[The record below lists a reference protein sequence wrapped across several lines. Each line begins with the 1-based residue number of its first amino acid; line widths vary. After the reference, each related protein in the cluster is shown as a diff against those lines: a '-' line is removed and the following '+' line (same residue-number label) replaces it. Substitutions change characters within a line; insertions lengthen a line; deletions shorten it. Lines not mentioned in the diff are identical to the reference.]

1 MHFKWD
7 LLVGKD
13 DASFQ
18 KDPSAPIRCV
28 VVFFVLKESH
38 SKTLLTCLQNLVF
51 YFIFILFF
59 LWCFAERRIYPPGKN
74 FFRVKNIDTATTLL
88 CVILVSLWLSW
99 RKYLPVEIEAW
110 WKVRLVSLCNWK
122 QMTEVSCLD
131 LSYIS
136 CKVIVSIDV
145 IDRYFR
151 EVSQRILN
159 QNLFFNSSW

>member
-51 YFIFILFF
+51 YFIFLFYF
-59 LWCFAERRIYPPGKN
+59 YFIFYCLMFCREENLSAGEK
-74 FFRVKNIDTATTLL
+74 LL
-88 CVILVSLWLSW
+88 
-99 RKYLPVEIEAW
+99 
-110 WKVRLVSLCNWK
+110 
-122 QMTEVSCLD
+122 
-131 LSYIS
+131 
-136 CKVIVSIDV
+136 
-145 IDRYFR
+145 
-151 EVSQRILN
+151 
-159 QNLFFNSSW
+159 